1 MYNACKVFC
10 FTGVVINKALQSDFY
25 EVYMDNLLFLSVL
38 FEYYGNLLTDR
49 QYEICDMYINQNLSL
64 GEISDILG
72 ISRQGV
78 RDGLIKAEKLL
89 INYEDKLKIFDK
101 NTKLSQMLDDIQRLL
116 VNIENNELAD
126 EITKITDKISD
137 LI

>member
-1 MYNACKVFC
+1 
-10 FTGVVINKALQSDFY
+10 
-25 EVYMDNLLFLSVL
+25 MDNLLFLSVL

-64 GEISDILG
+64 GEISYVLG

-78 RDGLIKAEKLL
+78 RDGLVKAEKLL
-89 INYEDKLKIFDK
+89 IYYEDKLKLSDK
-101 NTKLSQMLDDIQRLL
+101 NNKLSQMLDNIQVLL
-116 VNIENNELAD
+116 NNVGDRKIAG
-126 EITKITDKISD
+126 EIVKITNQISD